1 MPSVNFGDMSGHYHT
16 TWHPSCT
23 YATRLTTPE
32 ANGRM
37 LFCSLIFVVLSVL
50 AAMFSFEIAATSFT
64 VAARFTLIVFV
75 LGFAVSL
82 AMHLKRRC

>member
-1 MPSVNFGDMSGHYHT
+1 
-16 TWHPSCT
+16 
-23 YATRLTTPE
+23 
-32 ANGRM
+32 M